1 MKALSVVLCVALF
14 FAGVPLIKAQEQPA
28 VAPPVTEQP
37 VIPPDIAKELG
48 NLGMAPLIS
57 LGLDFIFA
65 VVNGVIAF
73 VMVVLGALWA
83 KGLGSFLSLLMAW
96 IWVFQS
102 IFFLNILTYIKGL
115 SHLAL
120 FVGRYIPCIAC
131 IPNLYNAAKVTL
143 QIIGI

>member
-102 IFFLNILTYIKGL
+102 IVPILTYIKGL

-120 FVGRYIPCIAC
+120 CVGRYTPVFAC
-131 IPNLYNAAKVTL
+131 VPNLYNAVKVTL